1 MTHKKLTA
9 RAQAVKRKKSFRHR
23 YSKSRVPFNPAV
35 FTAFSSQSLI
45 YSSSLNAWQTKRM

>member
-23 YSKSRVPFNPAV
+23 YSKGLVPFKFMGPI
-35 FTAFSSQSLI
+35 AFSSQSLI
-45 YSSSLNAWQTKRM
+45 YSSSLDAWQTKRM